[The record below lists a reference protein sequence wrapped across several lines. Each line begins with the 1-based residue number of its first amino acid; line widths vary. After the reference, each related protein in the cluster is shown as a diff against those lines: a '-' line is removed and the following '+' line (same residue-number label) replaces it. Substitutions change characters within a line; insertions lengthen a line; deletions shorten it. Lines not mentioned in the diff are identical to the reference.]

1 MKILGLSCLYHDSA
15 AALCIGGSIAAAAQE
30 ERFSRTKGDAGFP
43 AKSID
48 YCLKSAGLS
57 SYELDAVAYYDN
69 PVLTFDRWIHNNAS
83 LGEESY
89 GMIGLTFEELFS
101 SKLWIHKLTENHLGM
116 FCKTGKLLVTKHHV
130 AHAAS
135 AFYPSPFE
143 NAAILTADGVGE
155 WATTTIGIGN
165 GNRIELLRQ
174 MDFPHS
180 LGLLY
185 SSFTAFCGF
194 KVNSGEYKLMGL
206 APYGKPVYSDV
217 IKRELIEIK
226 PDGSYRLNMDYFSF
240 DKGPMMVNSRFSELF
255 GGPARIQEAE
265 ITKREMD
272 LAASIQQVT
281 EEVMILLAKTARK
294 LTDAENL
301 VMAGGVALNC
311 VANSKILRENIFR
324 DIWIQ
329 PAAGDSGGA
338 LGAALYAHYGH
349 FGAERTVTARDA
361 QKGSF
366 LGPDFGSVEIKSFL
380 DSVGAKYTEFPDN
393 AELYRKGADAIAGGK
408 VVGFFNGRME
418 FGPRALGARS
428 ILGDPRNPDMQE
440 RLNVKIK
447 FRESFRPFAPAVL
460 AEKASEYFD
469 IDKESPYMLF
479 VADVKHER
487 RHSFSI
493 DDHNSSDGASL
504 DMLPIVKIARS
515 DIPAVT
521 HVDFSAR
528 LQTVSKEDNPDFHS
542 LITEFYKLT
551 GCPVIINTSFNVRGE
566 PIVCTPEDAYRC
578 FMHTD
583 MDVLI
588 LEDFLLLKE
597 EQNASGGS
605 NEDWRGTYELD

>member
-1 MKILGLSCLYHDSA
+1 MKILGISCLYHDSA
-15 AALCIGGSIAAAAQE
+15 AALCVDGSIIAAAQE
-30 ERFSRTKGDAGFP
+30 ERFSRIKGDAGFP
-43 AKSID
+43 AQAID
-48 YCLKSAGLS
+48 YCLKSADIS
-57 SYELDAVAYYDN
+57 SHELDAVVYYDN

-101 SKLWIHKLTENHLGM
+101 SKLWIHKFTENHLGM
-116 FCKTGKLLVTKHHV
+116 FCKTGKLLVIKHHV

-143 NAAILTADGVGE
+143 NAAIITADGVGE
-155 WATTTIGIGN
+155 WATTVIGAGN
-165 GNRIELLRQ
+165 GNKIELIRQ
-174 MDFPHS
+174 IEFPHS

-185 SSFTAFCGF
+185 SAITAFCGF

-206 APYGKPVYSDV
+206 APYGKPIYADV
-217 IKRELIEIK
+217 IKRELIDIK
-226 PDGSYRLNMDYFSF
+226 PDGSYRLNMEYFSF
-240 DKGPMMVNSRFSELF
+240 NKGPVMVNSRFAELF
-255 GGPARIQEAE
+255 GGPARIPEAE

-281 EEVMILLAKTARK
+281 EEVMILLAKTAHK
-294 LTDAENL
+294 LTGAENL

-311 VANSKILRENIFR
+311 VANSKILRENVFK
-324 DIWIQ
+324 DIWVQ
-329 PAAGDSGGA
+329 PAAGDAGGA

-349 FGAERTVTARDA
+349 FGGKRTVAARDA

-366 LGPDFGSVEIKSFL
+366 LGPEFSAAEIKTYL
-380 DSVGAKYTEFPDN
+380 NSVGAKYREIPDKT
-393 AELYRKGADAIAGGK
+393 ELYCKAARAIADGK
-408 VVGFFNGRME
+408 VVGCFNGRME

-460 AEKASEYFD
+460 AEKTSEYFE

-479 VADVKHER
+479 VADVKDEHR
-487 RHSFSI
+487 RSFSI
-493 DDHNSSDGASL
+493 EDYNSGDGVSL
-504 DMLPIVKIARS
+504 DMLPIVKIVRS

-528 LQTVSKEDNPDFHS
+528 LQTVNKEDNPDFHS
-542 LITEFYKLT
+542 LITEFFKLT
-551 GCPVIINTSFNVRGE
+551 GCPVVVNTSFNIRGE
-566 PIVCTPEDAYRC
+566 PIVCTPKDAYHC

-588 LEDFLLLKE
+588 IENFLLKKE
-597 EQNASGGS
+597 EQTRTGNKNGDWGGK
-605 NEDWRGTYELD
+605 YELD